1 MAVANFVV
9 ITNRE
14 GCALNGTAVAAVFI
28 DQYCVPRAFFPRVAI
43 GCRLSLK
50 IDRNLPPSM
59 EGTLSVAT

>member
-1 MAVANFVV
+1 MAAANFVV
-9 ITNRE
+9 ITNGE
-14 GCALNGTAVAAVFI
+14 GCVLNGTALW
-28 DQYCVPRAFFPRVAI
+28 QCLSNNSVPRAFFPRVTI